1 MKLASVKSVRIPVQ
15 AVLGGTTLSLEEL
28 ASLEEG
34 CIVEL
39 DDFVGEPVN
48 LVASGEVIARGEV
61 VIVDEKYG
69 LRLVAMTSGKA
80 DD

>member
-1 MKLASVKSVRIPVQ
+1 MKLTSVKSVRIPVQ
-15 AVLGGTTLSLEEL
+15 AVLGRTTLSLEEL
-28 ASLEEG
+28 SSLEEG

-39 DDFVGEPVN
+39 DDFAGEPVD

-69 LRLVAMTSGKA
+69 LRLVSMAETEK
-80 DD
+80 